1 MKMND
6 WISKLDDFLKLS
18 EKELLTH
25 SGNVTADAAAQKV
38 EAEFDKYRS
47 QRSKNMIS
55 DFDLAVKELEK
66 KGTE

>member
-1 MKMND
+1 
-6 WISKLDDFLKLS
+6 
-18 EKELLTH
+18 
-25 SGNVTADAAAQKV
+25 VTADAAAQKAEV
-38 EAEFDKYRS
+38 EFDKYRA